1 MGFTNFPFGITS
13 FGVPTMGMASIPPT
27 SGRVWFVNSNTGLDG
42 NAGSFAQPLA
52 TTARAIV
59 LASAGDVIVWMAGH
73 AEKITAA
80 GSITVNNNGLTF
92 WGLGEGKTAPTFTS
106 TTSTAATFLI
116 SAANTVIGGNVNA
129 ICNIASQVTF
139 FSVTAANVSIDVTI
153 YDTSAT
159 VGLLSDVVATS
170 AAANLTL
177 NIDHVGFTASVLG
190 TSMIILTGVV
200 NGNITVNAYG
210 AWATAVVDF
219 ATTAC
224 VNIQVQGYFYNYTGA
239 LSHDVVDTIAGSTW
253 FVDGFDGVGGYPF
266 SGGSGSAVAAI
277 LPAAL
282 NVPTANATTNATE
295 RDVIGNKTDTE
306 LFTPSSTASLVAMV
320 KGILDTADRC
330 AISSVTGVLATG
342 TTIFTIAGGPIELLY
357 ICSMCTTGGDATA
370 ATLLYT
376 TTPTGLSAVP
386 ISTASASVASAPV
399 NATVTYAGTGS
410 AAQAVYSASGTQ
422 LLAST
427 VAGSAV
433 IIPPGTIK
441 ITVGS
446 GPTTTGTWSHYIKY
460 RAMGPG
466 ITVS

>member
-219 ATTAC
+219 ARRL
-224 VNIQVQGYFYNYTGA
+224 A
-239 LSHDVVDTIAGSTW
+239 L
-253 FVDGFDGVGGYPF
+253 
-266 SGGSGSAVAAI
+266 
-277 LPAAL
+277 
-282 NVPTANATTNATE
+282 
-295 RDVIGNKTDTE
+295 
-306 LFTPSSTASLVAMV
+306 
-320 KGILDTADRC
+320 
-330 AISSVTGVLATG
+330 ISRSRA
-342 TTIFTIAGGPIELLY
+342 IFT
-357 ICSMCTTGGDATA
+357 TTLERCHTMSSIRSQARR
-370 ATLLYT
+370 
-376 TTPTGLSAVP
+376 GLSMA
-386 ISTASASVASAPV
+386 SMASA
-399 NATVTYAGTGS
+399 
-410 AAQAVYSASGTQ
+410 
-422 LLAST
+422 
-427 VAGSAV
+427 
-433 IIPPGTIK
+433 IIPSRVVPGRLWRR
-441 ITVGS
+441 S
-446 GPTTTGTWSHYIKY
+446 CRPH
-460 RAMGPG
+460 
-466 ITVS
+466 